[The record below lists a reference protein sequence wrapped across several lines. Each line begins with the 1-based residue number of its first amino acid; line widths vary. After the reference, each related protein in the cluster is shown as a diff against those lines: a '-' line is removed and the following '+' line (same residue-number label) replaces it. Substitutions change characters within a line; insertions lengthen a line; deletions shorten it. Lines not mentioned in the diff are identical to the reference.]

1 MYTLRKAEI
10 SSTDLLQLLYKYGY
24 RYTILLLTPLIHTAW
39 SWLLCAAETWSCYYN
54 HYNKIVY
61 WWFIFLS
68 LYRVRTNYR
77 RILQNHIFTNTVCD
91 FFLWGFVKDN
101 VYRPTT
107 SKDNTR
113 IARAHQLRNGERHT
127 WHAWE
132 GLVRMGV
139 SPGHLPCHTRG
150 AHRTN
155 LRSLSN
161 CKHSS
166 FKW

>member
-91 FFLWGFVKDN
+91 FFLWGFVKDIVYVPPLPKTTPELREGINSAMGN
-101 VYRPTT
+101 VTHDMLERVWCEWEYRL
-107 SKDNTR
+107 DICR
-113 IARAHQLRNGERHT
+113 
-127 WHAWE
+127 
-132 GLVRMGV
+132 V
-139 SPGHLPCHTRG
+139 TRG
-150 AHRTN
+150 AHIEQI
-155 LRSLSN
+155 
-161 CKHSS
+161 
-166 FKW
+166 